1 MSRALDLR
9 YDLGYQMNTPTSDEP
24 SKPSAMH
31 VGQFTAVK
39 LLALGAFGVLLYFAH
54 RAFIPIALALL
65 AALILSGPVEM
76 LLKFRIPR
84 SLSAT
89 VILIMFLA
97 AAAGLV
103 DMMWAPAQQW
113 YSTAPATMKT
123 IKRKLSPAAKFMTRV
138 EEIRASAGNITGA
151 ANAAPAAAP
160 VAAKNDDSPVLILNA
175 TRGVMVSVLTFV
187 IVTLF
192 LLAGGPPMIA
202 RMTAAFV
209 DDLNAAHVLDVIE
222 KVRKEVGRFYVTT
235 AIINIGLGL
244 ATTGVMTLLGM
255 PTPYL
260 WGITAAALNFIPYAG
275 PATTL
280 IIVTLAA
287 VVSFDKLG
295 QVAAVSASYLALVA
309 VEGQIIQPLFVGRRL
324 EVNPL
329 LIFLA
334 LWFGGLFWGIA
345 GVILATP
352 TLVAL
357 KVVAENALSG
367 TAMMEFLGPNDQT
380 PDKRTGLQRLVP
392 PIKRRSKA

>member
-1 MSRALDLR
+1 
-9 YDLGYQMNTPTSDEP
+9 MNSTTTSDA
-24 SKPSAMH
+24 SHPSAIH
-31 VGQFTAVK
+31 LRQFTAAK
-39 LLALGAFGVLLYFAH
+39 LLTLGALGLLLYVAH
-54 RAFIPIALALL
+54 QAFVPIALALL
-65 AALILSGPVEM
+65 AALVLSGPVET
-76 LLKFRIPR
+76 LYRFRIPR

-89 VILIMFLA
+89 VILVVFLA

-103 DMMWAPAQQW
+103 DFMWEPVQQW

-123 IKRKLSPAAKFMTRV
+123 IRHKLVPAVKFMSHIQEIRESAGSIAAGANSGSPAA
-138 EEIRASAGNITGA
+138 S
-151 ANAAPAAAP
+151 P
-160 VAAKNDDSPVLILNA
+160 VVAKSEDSPTLILDA

-192 LLAGGPPMIA
+192 LLAGGPPMCA

-209 DDLNAAHVLDVIE
+209 DDLNAVHVLDVIE
-222 KVRKEVGRFYVTT
+222 KVRKEVGKFYVTC

-244 ATTGVMTLLGM
+244 ATTGLMMLLGM

-260 WGITAAALNFIPYAG
+260 WGIIAATLNFIPYAG

-280 IIVTLAA
+280 IILTIAA
-287 VVSFDKLG
+287 AVSFDKIG
-295 QVAAVSASYLALVA
+295 QVAAVSASYLALAA

-329 LIFLA
+329 LIFLG
-334 LWFGGLFWGIA
+334 LWFGGLFWGIP

-352 TLVAL
+352 SLVAL

-367 TAMMEFLGPNDQT
+367 RALMEFMGPNDQT
-380 PDKRTGLQRLVP
+380 PGKRKGLQRLVP
-392 PIKRRSKA
+392 PIRRKKKA

>member
-1 MSRALDLR
+1 MSS
-9 YDLGYQMNTPTSDEP
+9 TPSTDRSNP
-24 SKPSAMH
+24 AAMH
-31 VGQFTAVK
+31 VRQITAVK
-39 LLALGAFGVLLYFAH
+39 LLVLGAFGLLLYVAH

-65 AALILSGPVEM
+65 AALILSGPVET

-89 VILIMFLA
+89 VILIFFLA
-97 AAAGLV
+97 ATAGLV
-103 DMMWAPAQQW
+103 DMMWAPVQQW

-123 IKRKLSPAAKFMTRV
+123 IKRKLVPAAKFMNRV
-138 EEIRASAGNITGA
+138 EEIRASAGNIASAGIAGA
-151 ANAAPAAAP
+151 ANPAAPAAP
-160 VAAKNDDSPVLILNA
+160 IVAKTEDSPVLILNA
-175 TRGVMVSVLTFV
+175 TRGVMVSVLTFI

-192 LLAGGPPMIA
+192 LLAGGPPMCA

-209 DDLNAAHVLDVIE
+209 DDLNSVHVLDVIE

-235 AIINIGLGL
+235 AIINLGLGL
-244 ATTGVMTLLGM
+244 ATTGIMMLLGM

-260 WGITAAALNFIPYAG
+260 WGLVAATLNFIPYAG

-295 QVAAVSASYLALVA
+295 QVAAVAASYLALTA

-367 TAMMEFLGPNDQT
+367 KALMEFLGPND
-380 PDKRTGLQRLVP
+380 PDLEKRKGLQRLVP
-392 PIKRRSKA
+392 PIVRKSKA

>member
-1 MSRALDLR
+1 
-9 YDLGYQMNTPTSDEP
+9 MNTPTPDEP

-31 VGQFTAVK
+31 VGQFTAIK

-160 VAAKNDDSPVLILNA
+160 VVSKNDDSPVLILNA

-280 IIVTLAA
+280 IIVTLVA

-392 PIKRRSKA
+392 PIKRKSKA

>member
-1 MSRALDLR
+1 MIK
-9 YDLGYQMNTPTSDEP
+9 TPSTDR
-24 SKPSAMH
+24 PSAIH
-31 VGQFTAVK
+31 VSQFTAAK
-39 LLALGAFGVLLYFAH
+39 LLVLGAVGVLLYVAH
-54 RAFIPIALALL
+54 QAFIPIALALL
-65 AALILSGPVEM
+65 AALVLSGLVEA

-89 VILIMFLA
+89 VILIAFLA
-97 AAAGLV
+97 ASAGLV
-103 DMMWAPAQQW
+103 DLMWAPAQQW
-113 YSTAPATMKT
+113 YLTAPATMKI
-123 IKRKLSPAAKFMTRV
+123 IKRKLSPAAKFISRI
-138 EEIRASAGNITGA
+138 EEIRASAGTITGA
-151 ANAAPAAAP
+151 PGTAAPSAAPAAVP
-160 VAAKNDDSPVLILNA
+160 NEGSPALILDA
-175 TRGVMVSVLTFV
+175 TRGIMVSVLTFV

-244 ATTGVMTLLGM
+244 ATAGLMTMLGM

-260 WGITAAALNFIPYAG
+260 WGIVAATLNFIPYAG

-280 IIVTLAA
+280 ILLTLVAT
-287 VVSFDKLG
+287 VSFDKLG
-295 QVAAVSASYLALVA
+295 QVAAVSVSYTALAA

-352 TLVAL
+352 ALVAL
-357 KVVAENALSG
+357 KVVAEHALRG
-367 TAMMEFLGPNDQT
+367 TALMEFLGPNDQT
-380 PDKRTGLQRLVP
+380 PNKRKGLQRLVP
-392 PIKRRSKA
+392 PMKRRVKAAQGSTDSLT